1 MADMAS
7 ESSVPAG
14 SASAPR
20 RAVKT
25 AERTGEPKETRER
38 LLDVA
43 LELFSEKGYAETS
56 LREIAAELGVSKAAL
71 YYHFE
76 SKADIFMALHMRMHA
91 ISRRA
96 LTEIQGHERDVGRW
110 RSALNQFVEDML
122 SNRKLFEVHA
132 RNHGALEELHRKDPE
147 HASAHDDMEG
157 RFLAM
162 MADPALPLETRVRI
176 AGAVGAATSVTM
188 WVGQTDLDV
197 PHDEFAA
204 ILRRLVDDLVQET

>member
-1 MADMAS
+1 MPRMAS

-14 SASAPR
+14 SAPARR
-20 RAVKT
+20 RAAKQV
-25 AERTGEPKETRER
+25 ERTAGKKETRER

-43 LELFSEKGYAETS
+43 LELFGDKGYAETS

-76 SKADIFMALHMRMHA
+76 SKADILMALHMRMHA

-96 LTEIQGHERDVGRW
+96 LAELQGHERDVGRW
-110 RSALNQFVEDML
+110 RSALNQFVEEML

-132 RNHGALEELHRKDPE
+132 RNHGALEELHHNDPE
-147 HASAHDDMEG
+147 HATAHDDMES

-162 MADPALPLETRVRI
+162 MADSAMPLETRARI
-176 AGAVGAATSVTM
+176 AGAVGATTSLTM
-188 WVGQTDLDV
+188 WVTQAALDV
-197 PHDEFAA
+197 PHEEFAA
-204 ILRRLVDDLVQET
+204 ILRRLVDDLVRET